1 MSDRNYPHIPDER
14 SIHCYHCLRAWML
27 ARTASPRQSIELTRR
42 IRSTNLRPGAPITLN
57 DIYLSCCLLKSYDN
71 SLATNSEDPDLTA
84 LIGAI

>member
-14 SIHCYHCLRAWML
+14 SIHCYHCLRSWML

-42 IRSTNLRPGAPITLN
+42 IRSTNLRPGTPITLN

-84 LIGAI
+84 PIGEI